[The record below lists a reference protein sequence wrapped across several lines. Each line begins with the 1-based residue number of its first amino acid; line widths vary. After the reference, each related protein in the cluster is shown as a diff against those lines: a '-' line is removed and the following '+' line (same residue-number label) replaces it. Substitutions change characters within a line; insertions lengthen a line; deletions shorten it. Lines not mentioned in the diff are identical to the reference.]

1 MDNVASWGPF
11 SFSPHFTTCMIEMRK
26 FQGELLGPLQVCVG
40 FKVLSSSYR
49 WSAVSCV
56 SGVENN
62 YFVISQ
68 PSWQILERNASIL
81 LFPALKKKVWLMPS
95 PNISGLFV
103 FIFYHCNSHTRFWTK
118 YWDLSIRFFFGV
130 LSEEH
135 ARSSFKS
142 MHYFYLN
149 YFIAAS
155 HKEYSII
162 MACRSSKT

>member
-1 MDNVASWGPF
+1 M
-11 SFSPHFTTCMIEMRK
+11 EMRA
-26 FQGELLGPLQVCVG
+26 FQGELLGPLQACVR

-49 WSAVSCV
+49 WSVVSCCV
-56 SGVENN
+56 SGEENN

-81 LFPALKKKVWLMPS
+81 LFPFKKKKKIDWCLHLTS
-95 PNISGLFV
+95 LAFV
-103 FIFYHCNSHTRFWTK
+103 FLFFITAIHAPGFGQ
-118 YWDLSIRFFFGV
+118 SIGTWVLDFFGV